1 MIKSKK
7 VEKIK
12 RTTSKGRI
20 EMENVLAFEVTQTEN
35 VFSRGLVQKQLGT
48 LKKDQVRVQIEYSD
62 INYKDA
68 LAATKNGGV
77 VSDYPK
83 VIGIDLAG
91 TVIETNNENWKT
103 GQKVLVTGYG
113 LGTDKD
119 GGFSQIQDVPA
130 EWLVEL
136 PQDLTPKEAMK
147 FGTAGFTAALA
158 VRALD
163 EKITEKDAP
172 ILVTGATGGV
182 ASTAIALLHQLGYS
196 NIIALSSK
204 KDQAQWLLK
213 FGATDIQSPAEIL
226 PEKKRP
232 IGKQKF
238 GAVID
243 TVGGEILA
251 NLLPLI
257 QYNGAVIL
265 CGNASGIA
273 LNTTVLPFILRG
285 IQMIGIDSVY
295 VEMSQR
301 KQIWQF
307 LTENKKVL
315 GQLSYQEVD
324 LTDLDETIDSLLN
337 GTHTGRTI
345 VNMGGAK

>member
-1 MIKSKK
+1 
-7 VEKIK
+7 
-12 RTTSKGRI
+12 
-20 EMENVLAFEVTQTEN
+20 MENVLAFEVTQTEN

-91 TVIETNNENWKT
+91 TVIETNNKNWKT

-119 GGFSQIQDVPA
+119 GGFSQVQDVPG

-158 VRALD
+158 VKTLD
-163 EKITEKDAP
+163 EKINEKDAP
-172 ILVTGATGGV
+172 ILVTGASGGV

-204 KDQAQWLLK
+204 KEQAQWLLK
-213 FGATDIQSPAEIL
+213 LGATDIQSPAEVL

-257 QYNGAVIL
+257 QYNGAAIL

-345 VNMGGAK
+345 VNMGGTK

>member
-1 MIKSKK
+1 
-7 VEKIK
+7 
-12 RTTSKGRI
+12 
-20 EMENVLAFEVTQTEN
+20 MENVLAFEVTQTEN
-35 VFSRGLVQKQLGT
+35 VFSRGLVQKQLGS
-48 LKKDQVRVQIEYSD
+48 LKKKQVRVQIEYSD

-68 LAATKNGGV
+68 LAASKNGGV
-77 VSDYPK
+77 VIDYPK

-91 TVIETNNENWKT
+91 TVIESNDENWQA

-119 GGFSQIQDVPA
+119 GGFSQFQDVPA

-136 PQDLTPKEAMK
+136 PQGLTSKEAMK

-158 VRALD
+158 VRSFE
-163 EKITEKDAP
+163 EKSIEKDTP
-172 ILVTGATGGV
+172 VLVTGATGGV
-182 ASTAIALLHQLGYS
+182 ASTAIALLYQLGYS

-204 KDQAQWLLK
+204 KEQAQWLLNL
-213 FGATDIQSPAEIL
+213 GATDIKTAEEIL

-238 GAVID
+238 GAIID

-257 QYNGAVIL
+257 QYNGTAIL
-265 CGNASGIA
+265 CGNASGIT

-295 VEMSQR
+295 VEMAQR
-301 KQIWQF
+301 KQVWQF
-307 LTENKKVL
+307 LAKNKGVL
-315 GQLSYQEVD
+315 DQVSYQEVD

-345 VNMGGAK
+345 VNMGGTK